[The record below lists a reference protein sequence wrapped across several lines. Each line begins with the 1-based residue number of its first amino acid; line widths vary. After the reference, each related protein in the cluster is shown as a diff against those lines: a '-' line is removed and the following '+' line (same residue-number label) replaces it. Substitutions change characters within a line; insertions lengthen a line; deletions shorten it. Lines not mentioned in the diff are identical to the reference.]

1 MLFQK
6 DVTLRFFHGISPL
19 RTLYVN
25 GSTADKNHI
34 QYTML
39 SAIYLLSCAVKEE
52 GPWSLVVVQTMTQ
65 YLLLL
70 YTSSKFLL
78 LSCTVKKHELVIT
91 ENYVHVYIQQSNFGV
106 KEKCYVKRNPS

>member
-1 MLFQK
+1 MDTELDNSQNLLFQK
-6 DVTLRFFHGISPL
+6 DAMLRFC
-19 RTLYVN
+19 N
-25 GSTADKNHI
+25 
-34 QYTML
+34 L
-39 SAIYLLSCAVKEE
+39 SAQLCCAVKKE

-91 ENYVHVYIQQSNFGV
+91 ENYVYIQQNNF
-106 KEKCYVKRNPS
+106 